1 MYDARTRLMVDNPL
15 DRYLINSTMLEN
27 LRRDADG
34 GVSLYL
40 QSTSPGAEL
49 ESNWLPAPKGP
60 MSMILRLY
68 LPKEQVLSGAW
79 KPPTVELIE

>member
-1 MYDARTRLMVDNPL
+1 MVDNPL

-49 ESNWLPAPKGP
+49 ESNWLPAPNGP
-60 MSMILRLY
+60 MFYDSST
-68 LPKEQVLSGAW
+68 LPAEGAGLERRMEA
-79 KPPTVELIE
+79 TNCRTH